1 VEREEGLI
9 ATSVC
14 SAMTDWLLGMASGD
28 GAALKPVPSGL
39 SKKSSPKR
47 RFQAK
52 GLGDREPLAP
62 EVTTRE

>member
-28 GAALKPVPSGL
+28 DATLKPVPTGV

-47 RFQAK
+47 WFHA
-52 GLGDREPLAP
+52 
-62 EVTTRE
+62 